1 MKFSSVLLFASTVV
15 VSVLAVPAAA
25 RSRVFSLKTANSS
38 NDKLNNFQVE
48 NFGNLASFNT
58 SGQVVRAYFAD
69 DGSRRLIVNGLDGT
83 EDNAFL
89 IPGTP
94 GSAVSNFVF
103 ADAAIAESRSTEWGI
118 TNDKLVYGSED
129 RFYAFPT
136 TTGTG
141 WEIRWVDEG
150 AIITA
155 NAFPIHLAVE
165 YLA

>member
-1 MKFSSVLLFASTVV
+1 MKFSSALPFASTL

-38 NDKLNNFQVE
+38 NNELNNFWIE
-48 NFGNLASFNT
+48 NFGNHASFNT
-58 SGQVVRAYFAD
+58 SGQVVKAYFAD

-83 EDNAFL
+83 EDNVFL
-89 IPGTP
+89 IPETP
-94 GSAVSNFVF
+94 NSAVSNLVF
-103 ADAAIAESRSTEWGI
+103 ADAAISESRSSEWGI

-141 WEIRWVDEG
+141 WEIRWVDED
-150 AIITA
+150 AVIPA
-155 NAFPIHLAVE
+155 NTFPVHLAVE